1 MSKISRRAALG
12 SVAASALAPLAA
24 KTAMASPATS
34 TTAPAGDAKVRS
46 MTLDEFRTLD
56 LPVGVEDL
64 FSEREGKTFMM
75 CHLEMRDKHGIWI
88 PELVPVFE
96 KLDAVRAAGK

>member
-24 KTAMASPATS
+24 KTAMASSA
-34 TTAPAGDAKVRS
+34 APAGNGNVRT
-46 MTLDEFRTLD
+46 MTLDEFRNAD

-96 KLDAVRAAGK
+96 KLDAVRAGK